1 MGSGRAI
8 LLATAAL
15 AAVACAPGG
24 SAAGTLAPFARGTG
38 TPPPLTS
45 VDDTTFDSTPLRVN
59 GGATVEFFGR
69 SVPGAA
75 IEVVTALPACS
86 GGFREQTARSVVPAD
101 GSYRVAVK
109 TEPRWTRLDV
119 RLRFVSKGGD
129 QTVTS
134 DIKTITIL
142 PAGRTPYCS

>member
-1 MGSGRAI
+1 
-8 LLATAAL
+8 
-15 AAVACAPGG
+15 
-24 SAAGTLAPFARGTG
+24 
-38 TPPPLTS
+38 
-45 VDDTTFDSTPLRVN
+45 VDDTTIENSPLTVS
-59 GGATVEFFGR
+59 GGQSVEFFGR
-69 SVPGAA
+69 SAPGAT
-75 IEVVTALPACS
+75 IEVIAALPACS